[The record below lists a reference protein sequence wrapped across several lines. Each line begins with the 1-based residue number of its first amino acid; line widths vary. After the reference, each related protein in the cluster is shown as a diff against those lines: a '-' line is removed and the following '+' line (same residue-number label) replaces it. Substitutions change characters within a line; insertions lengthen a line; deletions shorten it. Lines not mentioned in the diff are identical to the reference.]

1 MKTKYYQINYAN
13 EVTKLNVEKQQL
25 IKFLEENIR
34 KRLDT
39 IKFDK
44 EQDTIE
50 ELEKII
56 SRQLG
61 ELNAFQEVLDFINKG
76 GKEWKDY

>member
-76 GKEWKDY
+76 GKE